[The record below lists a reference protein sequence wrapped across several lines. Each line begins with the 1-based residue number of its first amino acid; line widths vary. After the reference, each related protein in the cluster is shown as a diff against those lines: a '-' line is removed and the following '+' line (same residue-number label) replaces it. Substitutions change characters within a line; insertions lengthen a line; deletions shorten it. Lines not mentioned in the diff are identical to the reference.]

1 MRFDKERFFEDLQEK
16 IPEVYG
22 NDKVQELI
30 KLVIDKHYKK
40 VENDEIVYDD
50 DLLLELYDM
59 VPEMSFNE
67 IDEYGMCLSNEMQM
81 MIDGSY

>member
-1 MRFDKERFFEDLQEK
+1 MRFDKERFFKDLQEK
-16 IPEVYG
+16 KPEVYG

-30 KLVIDKHYKK
+30 GIVIDRHYKK

-59 VPEMSFNE
+59 VPEMLVLCQDFGQLKYKNFQF
-67 IDEYGMCLSNEMQM
+67 LV
-81 MIDGSY
+81 

>member
-59 VPEMSFNE
+59 VPEMSFNIRQQE
-67 IDEYGMCLSNEMQM
+67 KILFFVFN
-81 MIDGSY
+81 MISH

>member
-30 KLVIDKHYKK
+30 KLVMSTQIENVSKK
-40 VENDEIVYDD
+40 VNY
-50 DLLLELYDM
+50 
-59 VPEMSFNE
+59 
-67 IDEYGMCLSNEMQM
+67 
-81 MIDGSY
+81 

>member
-40 VENDEIVYDD
+40 VENDNIEIFGRFKRFTR
-50 DLLLELYDM
+50 
-59 VPEMSFNE
+59 S
-67 IDEYGMCLSNEMQM
+67 S
-81 MIDGSY
+81 